1 MILRCRELLVAVTA
15 VMLHASGSVVRADS
29 WAIVVGVN
37 EYPRVRLADGSQPPP
52 LRGAEADADV
62 MANVLI
68 ERFAIPKDHLQLLKG
83 TLATRAK
90 LQTAFAD
97 VSRQAQPDDL
107 FVFHFSGHGTRVPD
121 RRPFDEEDR
130 LDEALCLA
138 DTNGDGENLL
148 IDDDLARWLEDIPA
162 RQITVI
168 LDCCHAGTGTKAPDD
183 DVVPRFLPLSVATN
197 AIMLP
202 KPAWRELRDMT
213 KGGTRH
219 LTAFFACRSDQQAYE
234 RRFPIGK
241 VPAKGGQAPAKAGQ
255 FTQALLAGLR
265 DSAADA
271 NKDGTITN
279 QELLRFSVERLD
291 DSFNRNRSRPAE
303 RQEPLLETE
312 DANSPVFGRSGG
324 R

>member
-1 MILRCRELLVAVTA
+1 MAWTAAAQATPIDVSGYVAA
-15 VMLHASGSVVRADS
+15 EVR
-29 WAIVVGVN
+29 IF
-37 EYPRVRLADGSQPPP
+37 P
-52 LRGAEADADV
+52 AEAKFARQHVNAFSPSMALQPEMRWKPDDETTLTIIAFGRVDADDSERTHWDIRE
-62 MANVLI
+62 ANWLYNAGDWDLRIGLGKVFWGVA
-68 ERFAIPKDHLQLLKG
+68 ESRHLVDIINQ
-83 TLATRAK
+83 
-90 LQTAFAD
+90 
-97 VSRQAQPDDL
+97 SDL
-107 FVFHFSGHGTRVPD
+107 VESL
-121 RRPFDEEDR
+121 DEEDK

-138 DTNGDGENLL
+138 DTNEDGENLL

-213 KGGTRH
+213 KGGARH

-312 DANSPVFGRSGG
+312 NANTPVFGRSGG